1 VLQVLLV
8 RRGAAVTL
16 EDLFVLLKA
25 VDSNVSNQHA
35 MLMKRLDDAEDNIA
49 TLVEL
54 LQAHVEQAERE
65 GQGTVSVF

>member
-1 VLQVLLV
+1 MLLV

>member
-1 VLQVLLV
+1 MPLV

-25 VDSNVSNQHA
+25 VDSNVSNHA

-54 LQAHVEQAERE
+54 SQAHVEQAERE